1 MRKRMG
7 EKNHTKRGE
16 IKKNIV
22 CQHLN
27 DNSMTLTIGVVC
39 IPDELTNICQY
50 TALINSILL

>member
-1 MRKRMG
+1 MG